1 MKKYIFVS
9 FIFLMSLQ
17 QLSAQNRSKFRVNY
31 SNSEQNEKS
40 FNTIS
45 FAKNGGKDQYSIT
58 TESEKSYN
66 DKFDISKIK
75 SITRDREINISVLEG
90 DELNNAIHDAIIS
103 ENSIDEIIQS
113 LKTNVNIDEVIK
125 DHSKNILVLEKGDSV
140 YTVFPTVDYEDPFND
155 DENENLSRA
164 IASRTSWK
172 ETGKYGK
179 VAVFN
184 YFSGMSE
191 RKGQNGMVEDL
202 MSLLNEHDYGVEYY
216 DYDHFTKENLDKVI
230 NDSKYN
236 NAYKA
241 VLIFSHGFV
250 NDGEGKH
257 NGYPDDP
264 WIVLGEEYKRSKH
277 GAKMAE
283 NERYKWYNFESRNNG
298 AYRVKEI
305 DCNRSCIL
313 YIGACNALEG
323 YHKGDKY
330 CPVIGWDG
338 VNVLSQAHALMIFH
352 RMLNNEASLVNALK
366 STWSFDKIVESD
378 WVSSVVSDN
387 TNGIFFLG
395 NPDKDYGY
403 SLYNVVSKV
412 YLDKPGTDEIFF
424 RRGNPIDLYPSYK
437 LKFQGHITY
446 EGDDCPK
453 RLWVRIKPVGRK
465 GTGIN
470 AKLKIKK
477 DGSFD
482 SSMKLSNGMN
492 GMYDII
498 IGEKKDFGLN
508 EIVEMESYRTFVY
521 SSKFKE
527 NSASTLDY
535 FSPDHIDIIDDNN
548 SKVSSLSLKQGE
560 SKTLHIDDDDPEEKY
575 LVSSSD
581 PTVARVSVE
590 GTKIVIEA
598 IGRGSSF
605 ITVNDEEEYVTST
618 INVNVDEG
626 DLNDNIKTFTING
639 VSFNMVKVDGGSFM
653 MGTDDK
659 EASSDARYPHQVYL
673 DSYLIG
679 QTEVTQGLWEA
690 VMGNN
695 PSRFKGIN
703 HPVESISWDDC
714 QLFIEKMNQ
723 LTGLKFRLPTE
734 AEWEYAAKG
743 GSMSKGYKYSGSD
756 NIDDVAWYRNNAYLV
771 GIESPEYGS
780 HAVCTKK
787 PNELGIYD
795 MTGNVTEFC
804 YDWYDEKYYRE
815 SPQSNPSGPVT
826 PGRGLKAHRGGY
838 WESPDWICKNT
849 YRDYGWPD
857 ARTLGTAGLRLALS
871 IVSVS
876 NFPYR

>member
-1 MKKYIFVS
+1 MKKFIFVS

-17 QLSAQNRSKFRVNY
+17 LLSAQNRSKFRVNY
-31 SNSEQNEKS
+31 SNSEQSEKS

-191 RKGQNGMVEDL
+191 RKGQNNMVEDL

-305 DCNRSCIL
+305 DCNRNCIL

-535 FSPDHIDIIDDNN
+535 FTPDHIDIIDDNN

-560 SKTLHIDDDDPEEKY
+560 SKTLYIDDDDPEEKY

-581 PTVARVSVE
+581 PTVAKVSVDGTELIIEALKEGSTTITVHDEDEYVNSTINVSVE
-590 GTKIVIEA
+590 GKEESPSGLLSCPDDNHPHAIDLGLPSGTKWSCCNLGASKPEEFGGYFAWGEIKAKDYFDWSTYQYGNSKDDLVYLGDDISGTQYDAATMNWGDKWRMPTFEQFYELVWCSRTKWTNQNGVDGLLFSGYYGGKLFLPA
-598 IGRGSSF
+598 AGYVWIDELQTYSTLYYSSELAEGDNSRVWSFSPDDRTGIDGVTGLARGS
-605 ITVNDEEEYVTST
+605 
-618 INVNVDEG
+618 
-626 DLNDNIKTFTING
+626 
-639 VSFNMVKVDGGSFM
+639 
-653 MGTDDK
+653 
-659 EASSDARYPHQVYL
+659 
-673 DSYLIG
+673 
-679 QTEVTQGLWEA
+679 
-690 VMGNN
+690 
-695 PSRFKGIN
+695 
-703 HPVESISWDDC
+703 
-714 QLFIEKMNQ
+714 
-723 LTGLKFRLPTE
+723 RL
-734 AEWEYAAKG
+734 
-743 GSMSKGYKYSGSD
+743 
-756 NIDDVAWYRNNAYLV
+756 
-771 GIESPEYGS
+771 
-780 HAVCTKK
+780 
-787 PNELGIYD
+787 
-795 MTGNVTEFC
+795 
-804 YDWYDEKYYRE
+804 
-815 SPQSNPSGPVT
+815 
-826 PGRGLKAHRGGY
+826 GGY
-838 WESPDWICKNT
+838 PIRPVAK
-849 YRDYGWPD
+849 
-857 ARTLGTAGLRLALS
+857 
-871 IVSVS
+871 
-876 NFPYR
+876 